1 MGGSCR
7 FLRLLMASHGVSL
20 VFPYPYHRQ
29 MASKVHK
36 WIQRI
41 AGMVGFLVVRGRENG
56 CFRFVCSV
64 FEENISTKS
73 LFVVPPT
80 RTIGSTASSI
90 DSWCC
95 APWAA
100 FCVLRSA
107 FCLSSVHRGN
117 TCLSEIGPKNP
128 SGSRLDHFLSPCSSP
143 QPSPRGHDVKLT

>member
-64 FEENISTKS
+64 FEENIFTKS
-73 LFVVPPT
+73 LFVVPP
-80 RTIGSTASSI
+80 
-90 DSWCC
+90 
-95 APWAA
+95 
-100 FCVLRSA
+100 LNK
-107 FCLSSVHRGN
+107 LSVS
-117 TCLSEIGPKNP
+117 
-128 SGSRLDHFLSPCSSP
+128 
-143 QPSPRGHDVKLT
+143 